1 MTGSAQNYSLFS
13 GHAASIEDPLFF
25 EAEARSAGYTLIAGV
40 DEAGRGPLAGP
51 VVAAAV
57 ILPEDVTLEGVQDS
71 KKMTEK
77 TRERAFSIIHERAVS
92 VGIGVVGPAFI
103 DMHNILKSSLQAMK
117 LAVSYLDPRPD
128 FLLVDGIQAVPL
140 PVPQKCLKKGDSL
153 SLSISAASVIAKV
166 YRDRLMCSFEPVFP
180 QYGFARHK
188 GYGTAAHLEAL
199 QRHGPCPIHR
209 KSFKRVPS
217 PASQFDSSGDGSFF
231 ENADGLNRERSC
243 R

>member
-1 MTGSAQNYSLFS
+1 MSRSAQNLSLFTGRGTS
-13 GHAASIEDPLFF
+13 TEDTLFF
-25 EAEARSAGYTLIAGV
+25 ETEARGAGYALIAGV

-77 TRERAFSIIHERAVS
+77 ARERAFCVIHERAVS

-103 DMHNILKSSLQAMK
+103 DKHNILKSSLEAMRR
-117 LAVSYLDPRPD
+117 AVSYLDPGPD
-128 FLLVDGIQAVPL
+128 FLLVDGLQAVP
-140 PVPQKCLKKGDSL
+140 VPLHQKCLKKGDRL

-166 YRDRLMCSFEPVFP
+166 YRDRLMCSYEARFP
-180 QYGFARHK
+180 QYGFPRHK
-188 GYGTAAHLEAL
+188 GYGTAVHLDAL
-199 QRHGPCPIHR
+199 AMYGPCSIHR
-209 KSFKRVPS
+209 RSFNRVPAQGQ
-217 PASQFDSSGDGSFF
+217 PTTLAAAGGPQG
-231 ENADGLNRERSC
+231 ERSC